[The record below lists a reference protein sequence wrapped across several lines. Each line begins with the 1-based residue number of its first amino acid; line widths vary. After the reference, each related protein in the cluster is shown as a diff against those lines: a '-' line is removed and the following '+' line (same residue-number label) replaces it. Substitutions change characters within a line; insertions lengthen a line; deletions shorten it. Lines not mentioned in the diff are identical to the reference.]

1 MPKLTTQEE
10 GAAAAQEG
18 AAVNRITKKIK
29 QLREEQ
35 ILLIQRIQI
44 ITEQQDGCTKQLSV
58 MSDQKDQLNDL
69 QNSIRP
75 FLLKTIAKANTTL
88 ADSNTRMLAI
98 SSMIAAQEAE
108 LRTCCQ
114 SDPA

>member
-1 MPKLTTQEE
+1 MPKLPAPEE
-10 GAAAAQEG
+10 GAA
-18 AAVNRITKKIK
+18 VSRITKKIK
-29 QLREEQ
+29 QLGEEQ
-35 ILLIQRIQI
+35 LLLMQRIQI
-44 ITEQQDGCTKQLSV
+44 TSEQQDGYATQLSV
-58 MSDQKDQLNDL
+58 ISDQKDQLNDL

-75 FLLKTIAKANTTL
+75 FLLNAIAKANTTL